1 MSEKLGVG
9 IVGLG
14 FMGQTHLGAYQ
25 RADEAGFGNKLVAV
39 CDADPE
45 RRAGKA
51 PARAVRSSPSPARAA
66 FLVTACTEWCWQPY
80 RTKAEGLCMPWH
92 NVHPYR

>member
-1 MSEKLGVG
+1 MSEQLGVG

-25 RADEAGFGNKLVAV
+25 RADEAGFGNRLVAV

-51 PARAVRSSPSPARAA
+51 PAAGNFDTDAAEDLFDPAE
-66 FLVTACTEWCWQPY
+66 VKGYEDP
-80 RTKAEGLCMPWH
+80 AELFSDPGHCFD
-92 NVHPYR
+92 